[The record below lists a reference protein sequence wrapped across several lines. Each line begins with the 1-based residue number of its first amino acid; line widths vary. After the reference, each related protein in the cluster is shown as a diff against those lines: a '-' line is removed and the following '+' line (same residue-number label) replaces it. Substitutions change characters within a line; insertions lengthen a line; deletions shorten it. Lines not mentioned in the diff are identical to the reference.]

1 MSIIKTENLTFSYPG
16 SFVNVFEN
24 VSFQI
29 DTNWKLGFIGRNGR
43 GKTTFMK
50 LLMNE
55 YSYNGKIS
63 ASVDFY
69 YFPFEVKDKDEMTLS
84 VAEEVYP
91 QLEQWELIKEL
102 NMLKVDAEVLY
113 RPFSTLSNGEQ
124 TKVMLAVL
132 FLHRNGF
139 LLIDEP
145 TNHLDED
152 GRKII
157 MNYLNRKKGF
167 ILISHD
173 RAVLD
178 GCIDHVLSINRLNI
192 EVEKGNFSSWEQ
204 NKQAHDNFEISQN
217 QKIQKKIQNLQKAKK
232 QAAEHSDKIEKT
244 KIGFDPSKVEKSVSR
259 RPSIAAKSKKL
270 MNRAKAM
277 ETRINTEL
285 EEQSKLLKEVEHIPK
300 LRLSSL
306 PYHSDKV
313 LSLDKVSIA
322 YDNRIVC
329 ENVTFDVNKGDR
341 VALKGKNGC
350 GKSSVLKLIMGNDID
365 FSGSFY
371 KNNQLKI
378 SYVNQD
384 ISCLNG
390 NIADY
395 AEKNEIDLTMFH
407 TILRKLGFSREQFT
421 QNLSGFSAGQK
432 KKVLIAASLCTPAHL
447 YIWDEP
453 LNYLDV
459 FSRRQIEELLLDFQ
473 PTIIFVE
480 HDSVFRNKIATKVIT
495 IEQA

>member
-16 SFVNVFEN
+16 SFDNVFEN

-55 YSYNGKIS
+55 YSYSGKIS
-63 ASVDFY
+63 SSVDFY
-69 YFPFEVKDKDEMTLS
+69 YFPFEVKNKEDITLS
-84 VAEEVYP
+84 VAEEIYP
-91 QLEQWELIKEL
+91 ALEQWELIKEL
-102 NMLKVDAEVLY
+102 NLLQVDAEVLY

-157 MNYLNRKKGF
+157 MQYLNRKKGF

-178 GCIDHVLSINRLNI
+178 GCIDHVLSVNRLSI

-204 NKQAHDNFEISQN
+204 NKQAHDNFELTQN

-232 QAAEHSDKIEKT
+232 QAAEHSDKIERT
-244 KIGFDPSKVEKSVSR
+244 KIGFDPSKTEKSISR
-259 RPSIAAKSKKL
+259 RASIAAKSKKL
-270 MNRAKAM
+270 MNRAKSM

-285 EEQSKLLKEVEHIPK
+285 EQQSKLLKEVEHIPK
-300 LRLSSL
+300 LRLNSL
-306 PYHSDKV
+306 PYYSE
-313 LSLDKVSIA
+313 
-322 YDNRIVC
+322 RILHL
-329 ENVTFDVNKGDR
+329 ENVSVFFEGRTVCQNITFTIQKGDR
-341 VALKGKNGC
+341 IALCGKNGC
-350 GKSSVLKLIMGNDID
+350 GKSSLLKLIMGLNIPY
-365 FSGSFY
+365 SGTVY
-371 KNNQLKI
+371 KNPQLRI

-384 ISCLNG
+384 ISDMCGKLSDFASG
-390 NIADY
+390 SG
-395 AEKNEIDLTMFH
+395 IDLTMLH
-407 TILRKLGFSREQFT
+407 TILRKLDFSREQLMRD
-421 QNLSGFSAGQK
+421 LSGFSAGQK
-432 KKVLIAASLCTPAHL
+432 KKVLIAGSLCTAAHL

-459 FSRRQIEELLLDFQ
+459 FSRRQIEELLLDFR
-473 PTIIFVE
+473 PTILFVE
-480 HDSVFRNKIATKVIT
+480 HDAAFRQKIAEKVIT
-495 IEQA
+495 I